1 MSESKLRKHRLKR
14 EICLLSIFIA
24 IYPIHYVEC
33 RQTLLDLNSLEA
45 YPSLCPPKKQ
55 EIRGSA
61 CSHACSDGK
70 ECIKQVYSMC
80 KVVVLPIKAMPH
92 FKVLVAVVRS

>member
-1 MSESKLRKHRLKR
+1 MK
-14 EICLLSIFIA
+14 A
-24 IYPIHYVEC
+24 
-33 RQTLLDLNSLEA
+33 NSLGFKFLR
-45 YPSLCPPKKQ
+45 SISKFMSSKKQ

>member
-45 YPSLCPPKKQ
+45 YPSLCPPKNKKLGVQ
-55 EIRGSA
+55 
-61 CSHACSDGK
+61 H
-70 ECIKQVYSMC
+70 
-80 KVVVLPIKAMPH
+80 VVMH
-92 FKVLVAVVRS
+92 VVTARNV